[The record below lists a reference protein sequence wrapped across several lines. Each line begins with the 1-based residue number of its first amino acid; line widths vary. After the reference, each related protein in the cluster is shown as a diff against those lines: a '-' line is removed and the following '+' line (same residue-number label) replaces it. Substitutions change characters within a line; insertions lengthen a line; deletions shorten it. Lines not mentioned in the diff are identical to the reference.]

1 MITHVQ
7 DENGDWIEL
16 SLSER
21 RAINKANGIP
31 EHVQWEIEAFAIGI
45 TDGDCVELD
54 EEGNRIIRD
63 EGKVIRVL
71 TPEEQRYF
79 EEEIDDE
86 TWDRLY
92 RETLRAP
99 GDADS
104 QSSP

>member
-1 MITHVQ
+1 MITHVR
-7 DENGDWIEL
+7 DENGNWVQL
-16 SLSER
+16 ALPER
-21 RAINKANGIP
+21 RAINTANGIP
-31 EHVQWEIEAFAIGI
+31 EYVQWEIEAFAIGV

-54 EEGNRIIRD
+54 EAGNRMIRR
-63 EGKVIRVL
+63 EGEIVRVL

-92 RETLRAP
+92 RNTLRAP